1 MFERSEFMNFSFEN
15 KINKIIFHQQGSFLF
30 VDAGDERPLG
40 SSMTSR
46 ADELKILFIKFL
58 ICSLIKNIFGKIF
71 KFSLIRLDVIFQYLV
86 SFLFC

>member
-1 MFERSEFMNFSFEN
+1 MFERSEFMNFGFEN

-46 ADELKILFIKFL
+46 ADELKISFINFL
-58 ICSLIKNIFGKIF
+58 ICSLVFI
-71 KFSLIRLDVIFQYLV
+71 
-86 SFLFC
+86 

>member
-1 MFERSEFMNFSFEN
+1 MFERSEFMNFGFEN

-58 ICSLIKNIFGKIF
+58 ICSLI
-71 KFSLIRLDVIFQYLV
+71 RLYKENEPKEN
-86 SFLFC
+86 CPAGEK

>member
-1 MFERSEFMNFSFEN
+1 MFEQSEFMNFGFEN

-58 ICSLIKNIFGKIF
+58 ICSLIRLYKENEQLLLHIFYYHK
-71 KFSLIRLDVIFQYLV
+71 
-86 SFLFC
+86 C